1 MLSKLSVYVA
11 VTMLLVSAAVC
22 GAQGLADVA
31 RAEEARRKSV
41 KAPSKTYTNDD
52 LKGDNNGATIA
63 SPSAASGSADAPATS
78 ATPAQGAKPASAT
91 AAKPDAAKD
100 AAAKDESKKD
110 EPKKDEKY
118 WRDRINAAQQAMA
131 RNKVLVDALQSRVN
145 ALNTDFVN
153 TDDPAQRAVVEQ
165 NRKTALA
172 EMDRVKKDID
182 TRSKEI
188 TAIQEEARKANVPS
202 GWLR

>member
-1 MLSKLSVYVA
+1 MLSKTSIFVA
-11 VTMLLVSAAVC
+11 VTILLACAAVS

-31 RAEEARRKSV
+31 RAEEARRKTV
-41 KAPSKTYTNDD
+41 RVPSKTYTNDD
-52 LKGDNNGATIA
+52 LKGDNNGATVA
-63 SPSAASGSADAPATS
+63 SPAPSTAAPATS
-78 ATPAQGAKPASAT
+78 TPAATPAQAGKPAPP

-100 AAAKDESKKD
+100 AASEE

-118 WRDRINAAQQAMA
+118 WRDRITAAQQAMA

-182 TRSKEI
+182 TRTKEI
-188 TAIQEEARKANVPS
+188 TAIQEEARKANVPA

>member
-1 MLSKLSVYVA
+1 MQTKISIYMAVA
-11 VTMLLVSAAVC
+11 MLLACAAVS

-41 KAPSKTYTNDD
+41 RAPSKTYTNDD
-52 LKGDNNGATIA
+52 LKGDNNGATVA
-63 SPSAASGSADAPATS
+63 SPTPSSAAPAS
-78 ATPAQGAKPASAT
+78 PMPAATPAQGAKPAAT
-91 AAKPDAAKD
+91 AAKPDPAKD
-100 AAAKDESKKD
+100 AAAQQ

-118 WRDRINAAQQAMA
+118 WRDRITAAQQAMA

-153 TDDPAQRAVVEQ
+153 TDDPAQRAVVAE
-165 NRKTALA
+165 NRQTALA

-182 TRSKEI
+182 TRTKEI
-188 TAIQEEARKANVPS
+188 TAIQEEARKANVPA

>member
-1 MLSKLSVYVA
+1 MLSKTSIFVA
-11 VTMLLVSAAVC
+11 VTILLACAAVS

-31 RAEEARRKSV
+31 RAEEARRKTV
-41 KAPSKTYTNDD
+41 RVPSKTYTNDD
-52 LKGDNNGATIA
+52 LKGDNNGATVA
-63 SPSAASGSADAPATS
+63 SPAPSTATS
-78 ATPAQGAKPASAT
+78 TPAATPAQAGKPAPP

-100 AAAKDESKKD
+100 AASEE

-118 WRDRINAAQQAMA
+118 WRDRITAAQQAMA

-182 TRSKEI
+182 TRTKEI
-188 TAIQEEARKANVPS
+188 TAIQEEARKANVPA

>member
-1 MLSKLSVYVA
+1 MLSKTSIFVA
-11 VTMLLVSAAVC
+11 VTILLACAAVS

-31 RAEEARRKSV
+31 RAEEARRKTV
-41 KAPSKTYTNDD
+41 RVPSKTYTNDD
-52 LKGDNNGATIA
+52 LKGDNNGATVA
-63 SPSAASGSADAPATS
+63 SPAPSTAAPATS
-78 ATPAQGAKPASAT
+78 TPAATPAQAGKPAPPAV
-91 AAKPDAAKD
+91 KPDAAKD
-100 AAAKDESKKD
+100 AAKEE

-118 WRDRINAAQQAMA
+118 WRDRITAAQQAMA

-182 TRSKEI
+182 TRTKEI
-188 TAIQEEARKANVPS
+188 TAIQEEARKANVPA

>member
-1 MLSKLSVYVA
+1 MMQNRIFVFMAATMVVA
-11 VTMLLVSAAVC
+11 CAAVS

-52 LKGDNNGATIA
+52 LKGDNNGATVA
-63 SPSAASGSADAPATS
+63 SPTPSTASPAPPTPAS
-78 ATPAQGAKPASAT
+78 TPAQAGAKPAPT

-100 AAAKDESKKD
+100 AAKDPAKDA

-118 WRDRINAAQQAMA
+118 WRDRITAAQQALA

-153 TDDPAQRAVVEQ
+153 TDDPAKRAVVEE

-188 TAIQEEARKANVPS
+188 GNIQEEARKANVPS

>member
-1 MLSKLSVYVA
+1 MLSKTSIFVA
-11 VTMLLVSAAVC
+11 VTILLACAAVS

-31 RAEEARRKSV
+31 RAEEARRKTV
-41 KAPSKTYTNDD
+41 RVPSKTYTNDD
-52 LKGDNNGATIA
+52 LKGDNNGATVA
-63 SPSAASGSADAPATS
+63 SPAPSTATS
-78 ATPAQGAKPASAT
+78 TPAATPAQAGKPAPP

-100 AAAKDESKKD
+100 AANEE

-118 WRDRINAAQQAMA
+118 WRDRITAAQQAMA

-182 TRSKEI
+182 TRTKEI
-188 TAIQEEARKANVPS
+188 TTIQEEARKANVPA

>member
-1 MLSKLSVYVA
+1 MLSKISVYMA
-11 VTMLLVSAAVC
+11 VTMLLACAAVS

-52 LKGDNNGATIA
+52 LKGDNNGATVA
-63 SPSAASGSADAPATS
+63 SPTPAS
-78 ATPAQGAKPASAT
+78 ATPATGTPAATPAQAAKPAT
-91 AAKPDAAKD
+91 PAAKPEAAKD
-100 AAAKDESKKD
+100 PAKEE

-118 WRDRINAAQQAMA
+118 WRDRITAAQQAMA

-188 TAIQEEARKANVPS
+188 TAIQEEARKANVPA

>member
-1 MLSKLSVYVA
+1 MLTKIPIYMAVA
-11 VTMLLVSAAVC
+11 MLLACAAVS

-41 KAPSKTYTNDD
+41 RAPSKTYTNDD
-52 LKGDNNGATIA
+52 LKGDNNGATVA
-63 SPSAASGSADAPATS
+63 SPTPSSAAPAS
-78 ATPAQGAKPASAT
+78 PVPAATPAQGAKPAAT
-91 AAKPDAAKD
+91 AAKPDPAKD
-100 AAAKDESKKD
+100 AAAQQ

-118 WRDRINAAQQAMA
+118 WRDRITAAQQAMA

-172 EMDRVKKDID
+172 ELDRVKKDID

-188 TAIQEEARKANVPS
+188 TAIQDEARKANVPP

>member
-1 MLSKLSVYVA
+1 MLTKISIYMAVA
-11 VTMLLVSAAVC
+11 MLLACAAVS

-41 KAPSKTYTNDD
+41 RAPSKTYTNDD
-52 LKGDNNGATIA
+52 LKGDNNGATVA
-63 SPSAASGSADAPATS
+63 SPTPSSAAPAS
-78 ATPAQGAKPASAT
+78 PVPAATPAQGAKPAAT
-91 AAKPDAAKD
+91 AAKPDPAKD
-100 AAAKDESKKD
+100 AAAQQ

-118 WRDRINAAQQAMA
+118 WRDRITAAQQAMA

-153 TDDPAQRAVVEQ
+153 TDDPAQRAVVAQ
-165 NRKTALA
+165 NRQTALA

-182 TRSKEI
+182 TRTKEI
-188 TAIQEEARKANVPS
+188 TAIQEEARKANVPA

>member
-1 MLSKLSVYVA
+1 MPSKISVYMA
-11 VTMLLVSAAVC
+11 VTMLLVCAAVSS
-22 GAQGLADVA
+22 AQGLADVA

-52 LKGDNNGATIA
+52 LKGDNNGATVA
-63 SPSAASGSADAPATS
+63 SPTPSGAAAAPVTPATT
-78 ATPAQGAKPASAT
+78 AAQAAT

-100 AAAKDESKKD
+100 AAKDQ

-118 WRDRINAAQQAMA
+118 WRDRITAAQQAMA

-145 ALNTDFVN
+145 ALTTDFAN

-188 TAIQEEARKANVPS
+188 TAIQEEGRKANVPP

>member
-1 MLSKLSVYVA
+1 MLSKISVYVA
-11 VTMLLVSAAVC
+11 VTMLLACAAVS

-52 LKGDNNGATIA
+52 LKGDNNGATVA
-63 SPSAASGSADAPATS
+63 SPTPAS
-78 ATPAQGAKPASAT
+78 ATPATSTPAATPAQAGKPAT
-91 AAKPDAAKD
+91 PAAKPEAAKD
-100 AAAKDESKKD
+100 PAKEE

-118 WRDRINAAQQAMA
+118 WRDRITAAQQAMA

-153 TDDPAQRAVVEQ
+153 TDDPAQRALVEQ

-188 TAIQEEARKANVPS
+188 TAIQEEARKANVPA

>member
-1 MLSKLSVYVA
+1 MLSKPSIFVA
-11 VTMLLVSAAVC
+11 VTILLACAAVS

-31 RAEEARRKSV
+31 RAEEARRKTV
-41 KAPSKTYTNDD
+41 RVPSKTYTNDD
-52 LKGDNNGATIA
+52 LKGDNNGATVA
-63 SPSAASGSADAPATS
+63 SPASSTAAPATS
-78 ATPAQGAKPASAT
+78 TPAATPAQAGKPAPPAV
-91 AAKPDAAKD
+91 KPDAAKD
-100 AAAKDESKKD
+100 AAKEE

-118 WRDRINAAQQAMA
+118 WRDRITAAQQAMA

-182 TRSKEI
+182 TRTKEI
-188 TAIQEEARKANVPS
+188 TAIQEEARKANVPA

>member
-1 MLSKLSVYVA
+1 MLSKISVYAA
-11 VTMLLVSAAVC
+11 VTMLLASAAVS

-52 LKGDNNGATIA
+52 LKGDNNGATVA
-63 SPSAASGSADAPATS
+63 SPSPSSEAPTT
-78 ATPAQGAKPASAT
+78 ATPAANPAQSGKPAPT
-91 AAKPDAAKD
+91 AAKPDPAKD
-100 AAAKDESKKD
+100 AAKEQ

-118 WRDRINAAQQAMA
+118 WRDRITVAQQAMA

-182 TRSKEI
+182 TRTKEI
-188 TAIQEEARKANVPS
+188 TVIQEEARKANVPP

>member
-1 MLSKLSVYVA
+1 MLSKTSIFVA
-11 VTMLLVSAAVC
+11 VTILLACAAVS

-31 RAEEARRKSV
+31 RAEEARRKTV
-41 KAPSKTYTNDD
+41 RVPSKTYTNDD
-52 LKGDNNGATIA
+52 LKGDNNGATVA
-63 SPSAASGSADAPATS
+63 SPAPSTAAPATS
-78 ATPAQGAKPASAT
+78 TPAATPAQAGKPAPP

-100 AAAKDESKKD
+100 AASEE

-118 WRDRINAAQQAMA
+118 WRDRITAAQQAMA

-182 TRSKEI
+182 TRTKEI
-188 TAIQEEARKANVPS
+188 TTIQEEARKANVPA

>member
-1 MLSKLSVYVA
+1 MLSKISVYMA
-11 VTMLLVSAAVC
+11 VTMLLACAAVS

-52 LKGDNNGATIA
+52 LKGDNNGATVA
-63 SPSAASGSADAPATS
+63 SPTPAS
-78 ATPAQGAKPASAT
+78 ATPATGTPAATPAQAGKPAT
-91 AAKPDAAKD
+91 PAAKPEAAKD
-100 AAAKDESKKD
+100 PAKEE

-118 WRDRINAAQQAMA
+118 WRDRITAAQQAMA

-188 TAIQEEARKANVPS
+188 TAIQEEARKANVPA

>member
-1 MLSKLSVYVA
+1 MLSKTSIYVA
-11 VTMLLVSAAVC
+11 VTILLACAAVS

-31 RAEEARRKSV
+31 RAEEARRKTV
-41 KAPSKTYTNDD
+41 RVPSKTYTNDD
-52 LKGDNNGATIA
+52 LKGDNNGATVA
-63 SPSAASGSADAPATS
+63 SPAPSTATS
-78 ATPAQGAKPASAT
+78 TPAATPAQAGKPAPP

-100 AAAKDESKKD
+100 AASEE

-118 WRDRINAAQQAMA
+118 WRDRITAAQQAMA

-182 TRSKEI
+182 TRTKEI
-188 TAIQEEARKANVPS
+188 TAIQEEARKANVPA

>member
-1 MLSKLSVYVA
+1 MLNRISVYMAAAMLVA
-11 VTMLLVSAAVC
+11 CAAVS

-52 LKGDNNGATIA
+52 LKGDNNGATVA
-63 SPSAASGSADAPATS
+63 SPTPSTASPAS
-78 ATPAQGAKPASAT
+78 ATPAPTPAAGSKPAPT
-91 AAKPDAAKD
+91 AAKPDAPKD
-100 AAAKDESKKD
+100 AAKDP

-118 WRDRINAAQQAMA
+118 WRDRITAAEQALA

-188 TAIQEEARKANVPS
+188 TAIQDEARKANVPP

>member
-1 MLSKLSVYVA
+1 MLTKISIYMAVA
-11 VTMLLVSAAVC
+11 MLLACAAVS

-41 KAPSKTYTNDD
+41 RAPSKTYTNDD
-52 LKGDNNGATIA
+52 LKGDNNGATVA
-63 SPSAASGSADAPATS
+63 SPTPSSAAPAS
-78 ATPAQGAKPASAT
+78 PMPAATPAQGAKPAAT
-91 AAKPDAAKD
+91 AAKPDPAKD
-100 AAAKDESKKD
+100 AAAQQ

-118 WRDRINAAQQAMA
+118 WRDRITAAQQAMA

-153 TDDPAQRAVVEQ
+153 TDDPAQRAVVAQ
-165 NRKTALA
+165 NRQTALA

-182 TRSKEI
+182 TRTKEI
-188 TAIQEEARKANVPS
+188 TAIQEEARKANVPA

>member
-1 MLSKLSVYVA
+1 MMLNRTSVYMAVA
-11 VTMLLVSAAVC
+11 MLLACAAVS

-31 RAEEARRKSV
+31 RAEEARRKTV
-41 KAPSKTYTNDD
+41 RAPSKTYTNDD
-52 LKGDNNGATIA
+52 LKGDNNGATVA
-63 SPSAASGSADAPATS
+63 SPSPSGAAPAS
-78 ATPAQGAKPASAT
+78 PAPAAT
-91 AAKPDAAKD
+91 AAKPDPAKD
-100 AAAKDESKKD
+100 AAKEQ

-118 WRDRINAAQQAMA
+118 WRDRMTAAQQGMA

-188 TAIQEEARKANVPS
+188 TALQEEARKANVPA